1 MCARAVLFRAA
12 RVYLL
17 DADMNDQHHKPST
30 VSETV
35 EQSYPVIGMHCASCV
50 KTVEDAIASVP
61 GVGSASVNLASSKA
75 TVAFDTH
82 KVHPQDLANAVQS
95 AGYKLIVPEQRK
107 AQSHDEHADPTDH
120 SAHLFEGAQAEE
132 LADYRRR
139 TLISAALT
147 LGIMILG
154 LRHMFGGLF
163 NVPWHGDPRL
173 ELLLCTPIV
182 WWAAMPFHR
191 ASWAAARHFRTD
203 MNTLISVG
211 TLIAY
216 TYSLVAT
223 LWPSALST
231 DGTAPPVYFETAAMI
246 VTLILAGRWMEAG
259 AKGKARAA
267 IKELLNLRPS
277 KARVKRNGEYTDT
290 DVATLVRGDEVLL
303 RPGER
308 LAADGV
314 VILGSSSVDESMLTG
329 EPLPVS
335 KGIGD
340 PVTGGTLNTT
350 GSITYRVLRSGS
362 EATLAQIA
370 RLVEHAQGSKP
381 PIQKLVDR
389 IAAVFVPA
397 VFGIAALTFV
407 IWAFVGPEPRLLMAM
422 KAAVAVL
429 IIACPCALGLAT
441 PAAIMVGTG
450 RGAQLGL
457 LFKNAAA
464 LEALAHIDTVIL
476 DKTGTVTVGKPSV
489 VGEWISPD
497 VKPRE
502 FWGVVAAMEERSEHP
517 LAAAILKRAEDE
529 THDDVAVSD
538 FAAESGKG
546 ISAHVGSA
554 LWQIGRLDWLRG
566 ELRDDSVLG
575 QKLQIWENS
584 GNSIALVARDNEFV
598 GGFAIGDRT
607 KPDAAAT
614 VKRLKSH
621 GWKVL
626 LLSGDRKKS
635 VERVGAELGVDDVIA
650 EVMPEDKHEIVT
662 MLQTQGHRVA
672 MVGDGINDAPA
683 LAAADLGIAIG
694 TGTDVAKEAADIT
707 VLGKHACAIADG
719 VDLGKK
725 TLATI
730 RGNLFWAFFY
740 NVAAI
745 PIAAGVFYP
754 ITGWLLSPAIA
765 AGAMA
770 FSSIFVLT
778 NSLRLRGFRPISSI

>member
-1 MCARAVLFRAA
+1 MTQAHDHHH
-12 RVYLL
+12 
-17 DADMNDQHHKPST
+17 DASPNAEPT
-30 VSETV
+30 SESV

-50 KTVEDAIASVP
+50 KTVEDAITSVS
-61 GVGSASVNLASSKA
+61 GVESASVNLASSKA
-75 TVAFDTH
+75 TIAFDH
-82 KVHPQDLANAVQS
+82 NKVHPQDLADAVQN
-95 AGYKLIVPEQRK
+95 AGYKLIVPEQPK
-107 AQSHDEHADPTDH
+107 IEAHGGHGDPTDH
-120 SAHLFEGAQAEE
+120 SAHLLEGAQAEE

-139 TLISAALT
+139 TLISAVLT

-163 NVPWHGDPRL
+163 DVPWHGDPRL
-173 ELLLCTPIV
+173 ELLLCSPIV
-182 WWAAMPFHR
+182 WWAALPFHR
-191 ASWAAARHFRTD
+191 ASLAAARHFRTD

-216 TYSLVAT
+216 TYSLVVT
-223 LWPSALST
+223 LWPAALST
-231 DGTAPPVYFETAAMI
+231 DGGVPPVYFETAAMI

-267 IKELLNLRPS
+267 VKELLSLRPD
-277 KARVKRNGEYTDT
+277 KARVRRNGEFVDV
-290 DVATLVRGDEVLL
+290 DVATIVRGDEVLL

-308 LAADGV
+308 IAADGV

-329 EPLPVS
+329 EPLPLS
-335 KGIGD
+335 KSIGD
-340 PVTGGTLNTT
+340 PVTGGTLNST
-350 GSITYRVLRSGS
+350 GSITYRVQRSGS
-362 EATLAQIA
+362 ETTLAQIA
-370 RLVEHAQGSKP
+370 KLVEQAQGSKP

-389 IAAVFVPA
+389 VASVFVPA
-397 VFGIAALTFV
+397 VFGIAAVTFL
-407 IWAFVGPEPRLLMAM
+407 IWMLVGPEPRLLMAM
-422 KAAVAVL
+422 KSAVAVL

-476 DKTGTVTVGKPSV
+476 DKTGTVTVGEPAV
-489 VGEWISPD
+489 VGEWILPGTNAN
-497 VKPRE
+497 E
-502 FWGVVAAMEERSEHP
+502 LWGVIAAMEERSEHP
-517 LAAAILKRAEDE
+517 LARAILKRASREPL
-529 THDDVAVSD
+529 DDVAISD
-538 FAAESGKG
+538 FASETGKG
-546 ISAHVGSA
+546 ISARHGSST
-554 LWQIGRLDWLRG
+554 WHIGRLDWLRSQLPDNSDLARTLT
-566 ELRDDSVLG
+566 E
-575 QKLQIWENS
+575 WERK
-584 GNSIALVARDNEFV
+584 GNSLALVARDDEILA
-598 GGFAIGDRT
+598 GFAIGDRV

-626 LLSGDRKKS
+626 LLSGDRKKA
-635 VERVGAELGVDDVIA
+635 VERVGKELGVDDVIA
-650 EVMPEDKHEIVT
+650 EVMPKDKHEIVT
-662 MLQTQGHRVA
+662 MLQSQGHRVA

-707 VLGKHACAIADG
+707 VLGKHAGAIADG

-725 TLATI
+725 TLSTI

-754 ITGWLLSPAIA
+754 LTGWLLSPAIA

-770 FSSIFVLT
+770 FSSIFVLS
-778 NSLRLRGFRPISSI
+778 NSLRLRSFRPVSSV

>member
-1 MCARAVLFRAA
+1 MSQAHDHHHDSGVKPAPAA
-12 RVYLL
+12 
-17 DADMNDQHHKPST
+17 
-30 VSETV
+30 EEV
-35 EQSYPVIGMHCASCV
+35 EESYPVLGMHCASCV
-50 KTVEDAIASVP
+50 KVVEDALAAVR
-61 GVGSASVNLASSKA
+61 GVTSANVNLASSKA
-75 TVAFDTH
+75 TVAFDH
-82 KVHPQDLANAVQS
+82 SKVHPQDLVHAVKD
-95 AGYKLIVPEQRK
+95 AGYTLIVPDQSK
-107 AQSHDEHADPTDH
+107 MQSHDGHADPTDH
-120 SAHLFEGAQAEE
+120 SAHLFEGAQAAE

-139 TLISAALT
+139 ALISATLT
-147 LGIMILG
+147 LGIMVLG

-163 NVPWHGDPRL
+163 HVPWHGDPRL

-191 ASWAAARHFRTD
+191 ATWAAARHFRTD

-216 TYSLVAT
+216 TYSLIVT

-231 DGTAPPVYFETAAMI
+231 DGTQPAVYFETAAMI
-246 VTLILAGRWMEAG
+246 VTLILAGRWMEAR

-277 KARVKRNGEYTDT
+277 SARVKRSGEYV
-290 DVATLVRGDEVLL
+290 DVDVSALVRGDEVLL

-308 LAADGV
+308 VAADGV
-314 VILGSSSVDESMLTG
+314 VILGSSSIDESMLTG

-340 PVTGGTLNTT
+340 TATGGTLNTT
-350 GSITYRVLRSGS
+350 GSITYRVTRSGS
-362 EATLAQIA
+362 ETTLAQIA
-370 RLVEHAQGSKP
+370 RLVEQAQGSKP
-381 PIQKLVDR
+381 PIQKTVDK
-389 IAAVFVPA
+389 IASVFVPA
-397 VFGIAALTFV
+397 VFGIAAITFL
-407 IWAFVGPEPRLLMAM
+407 IWAFVGPEPRFLMAM

-464 LEALAHIDTVIL
+464 LEALAQIDTVIL
-476 DKTGTVTVGKPSV
+476 DKTGTVTAGEPSV
-489 VGEWISPD
+489 VDEWVAPHITGSGY
-497 VKPRE
+497 
-502 FWGVVAAMEERSEHP
+502 WGVVAAMEERSEHP
-517 LAAAILKRAEDE
+517 LAAAILKRAERE
-529 THDDVAVSD
+529 SNHDVSISN

-546 ISAHVGSA
+546 ISARVGSS

-566 ELRDDSVLG
+566 SLSDDSELAR
-575 QKLQIWENS
+575 KLAGWENA
-584 GNSIALVARDNEFV
+584 GNSIALVARDGEFV
-598 GGFAIGDRT
+598 GAFAIGDRI
-607 KPDAAAT
+607 KDDAAAT
-614 VKRLKSH
+614 VKRLRSH
-621 GWKVL
+621 GWRVI
-626 LLSGDRKKS
+626 LLSGDRKRA
-635 VERVGAELGVDDVIA
+635 VEHVGAQLGVDDVIA
-650 EVMPEDKHEIVT
+650 EVMPEDKLEVVT
-662 MLQTQGHRVA
+662 TLQSQGHRVA

-707 VLGKHACAIADG
+707 VLGRHAGAIADG

-745 PIAAGVFYP
+745 PIAAGVLYP
-754 ITGWLLSPAIA
+754 ITGMLLSPAIA

-778 NSLRLRGFRPISSI
+778 NSLRLRGFRPVSSV

>member
-1 MCARAVLFRAA
+1 MPQSHNHHQAPENPAR
-12 RVYLL
+12 
-17 DADMNDQHHKPST
+17 P
-30 VSETV
+30 ETGATEV
-35 EQSYPVIGMHCASCV
+35 SYPVLGMHCASCV
-50 KTVEDAIASVP
+50 RTVEKAIAAVP
-61 GVGSASVNLASSKA
+61 GVTSATVNLASSKA
-75 TVAFDTH
+75 TVAFDH
-82 KVHPQDLANAVQS
+82 EKVRPSDLADAVKD
-95 AGYKLIVPEQRK
+95 AGYTLVVPDAAK
-107 AQSHDEHADPTDH
+107 MASHAGHSDPADH

-132 LADYRRR
+132 FADYRRR
-139 TLISAALT
+139 TLISASLT
-147 LGIMILG
+147 VGIMIVGLG
-154 LRHMFGGLF
+154 HMLGGLF
-163 NVPWHGDPRL
+163 RVPWHGDPRL

-182 WWAAMPFHR
+182 WWAALPFHR
-191 ASWAAARHFRTD
+191 STWAAARHFRTD

-231 DGTAPPVYFETAAMI
+231 GGSQPPVYFETAAMI

-277 KARVKRNGEYTDT
+277 RARVKRGKEYVEV
-290 DVATLVRGDEVLL
+290 DVATLAKGDEVLL

-308 LAADGV
+308 VAADGV
-314 VILGSSSVDESMLTG
+314 VILGQSAIDESMLTG
-329 EPLPVS
+329 EPVPVT
-335 KGIGD
+335 KAVGD
-340 PVTGGTLNTT
+340 TITGGTLNTK
-350 GSITYRVLRSGS
+350 GSLSFRVTRSG
-362 EATLAQIA
+362 ADTTLAQIA
-370 RLVEHAQGSKP
+370 RLVEQAQGSKP
-381 PIQKLVDR
+381 PIQKTVDEV
-389 IAAVFVPA
+389 ASVFVPA
-397 VFGIAALTFV
+397 VFGIAAITLL
-407 IWAFVGPEPRLLMAM
+407 IWILVGPEPRFLMAM

-464 LEALAHIDTVIL
+464 LESLAQIDTVIL
-476 DKTGTVTVGKPSV
+476 DKTGTVTAGTPSV
-489 VGEWISPD
+489 IAEWISPSID
-497 VKPRE
+497 PRVY
-502 FWGVVAAMEERSEHP
+502 WGVIAAMEERSEHP
-517 LAAAILKRAEDE
+517 LAAAILKRAQRESP
-529 THDDVAVSD
+529 DDLSISD
-538 FAAESGKG
+538 FAAETGKG
-546 ISAHVGSA
+546 ISAHVGSS

-566 ELRDDSVLG
+566 SLSPDSELSKNLAS
-575 QKLQIWENS
+575 WES
-584 GNSIALVARDNEFV
+584 AGNSIALIARDNEFV
-598 GGFAIGDRT
+598 GGFAIGDRI

-614 VKRLKSH
+614 VQRLKSH
-621 GWKVL
+621 GWRII
-626 LLSGDRKKS
+626 LLSGDRKKAVES
-635 VERVGAELGVDDVIA
+635 VGEALGVDDVIA
-650 EVMPEDKHEIVT
+650 EVLPHDKHEVVK
-662 MLQTQGHRVA
+662 MLQSEGHRVA

-707 VLGKHACAIADG
+707 VLGHHAGAIADG

-754 ITGWLLSPAIA
+754 MTGMLLSPAIA

-778 NSLRLRGFRPISSI
+778 NSLRLRGFRPVSSS

>member
-1 MCARAVLFRAA
+1 MP
-12 RVYLL
+12 
-17 DADMNDQHHKPST
+17 QHHEHHNDTGESHPPSPQST
-30 VSETV
+30 
-35 EQSYPVIGMHCASCV
+35 EQSYPVLGMHCASCV
-50 KTVEDAIASVP
+50 KTVEQAIASVP
-61 GVGSASVNLASSKA
+61 GVESASVNLASSKA
-75 TVAFDTH
+75 TIAFDH
-82 KVHPQDLANAVQS
+82 NKVHPKDLAHAVED
-95 AGYKLIVPEQRK
+95 AGYKLIVPNEPK
-107 AQSHDEHADPTDH
+107 MQSHEGQDGVEDH

-182 WWAAMPFHR
+182 WWAALPFHR
-191 ASWAAARHFRTD
+191 ATWAAARHFRTD

-216 TYSLVAT
+216 TYSLIVT
-223 LWPSALST
+223 LWPSALSS
-231 DGTAPPVYFETAAMI
+231 DGSHPDVYFETAAMI
-246 VTLILAGRWMEAG
+246 VTLILAGRWMEAR

-267 IKELLNLRPS
+267 IKELLNLRPD
-277 KARVKRNGEYTDT
+277 KARVKRNGEFVEV
-290 DVATLVRGDEVLL
+290 DVSTLVRGDEVLL

-308 LAADGV
+308 LAADGI

-329 EPLPVS
+329 EPLPVT

-340 PVTGGTLNTT
+340 TVTGGTLNTT
-350 GSITYRVLRSGS
+350 GSITYRVQRSGS
-362 EATLAQIA
+362 ETTLAQIA
-370 RLVEHAQGSKP
+370 RLVEQAQGSKP

-389 IAAVFVPA
+389 IASIFVPA
-397 VFGIAALTFV
+397 VFGIAAITFL
-407 IWAFVGPEPRLLMAM
+407 IWALVGPEPRLLMAM

-464 LEALAHIDTVIL
+464 LEALAQIDTVIL
-476 DKTGTVTVGKPSV
+476 DKTGTVTVGEPAV
-489 VGEWISPD
+489 VAEWISPQAN
-497 VKPRE
+497 VRE
-502 FWGVVAAMEERSEHP
+502 FWSVVTAMEDRSEHP
-517 LAAAILKRAEDE
+517 LAAAILKRAQRESP
-529 THDDVAVSD
+529 DDVSISD
-538 FAAESGKG
+538 FASETGKG
-546 ISAHVGSA
+546 ISAHAGTA
-554 LWQIGRLDWLRG
+554 LWQMGRLDWLRG
-566 ELRDDSVLG
+566 SLSSDHELSR
-575 QKLQIWENS
+575 KLAEWEHA
-584 GNSIALVARDNEFV
+584 GNSIALVARDGEIV
-598 GGFAIGDRT
+598 GGFAVGDRI

-614 VKRLKSH
+614 VKRLKSQ

-626 LLSGDRKKS
+626 LLSGDRKKA
-635 VERVGAELGVDDVIA
+635 VEQVGRELGVDDVIA
-650 EVMPEDKHEIVT
+650 EVMPKDKHEIVT
-662 MLQTQGHRVA
+662 MLQSQGHRVA

-683 LAAADLGIAIG
+683 LAAANLGIAIG

-707 VLGKHACAIADG
+707 VLGKHAGAIADG

-725 TLATI
+725 TLSTI

-745 PIAAGVFYP
+745 PIAAGVLYP
-754 ITGWLLSPAIA
+754 ITGMLLSPAIA

-778 NSLRLRGFRPISSI
+778 NSLRLRAFRPVSSV

>member
-1 MCARAVLFRAA
+1 MSSSS
-12 RVYLL
+12 
-17 DADMNDQHHKPST
+17 NSHNHHKDESKSD
-30 VSETV
+30 VSKGAV
-35 EQSYPVIGMHCASCV
+35 EQSYPVLGMHCASCV
-50 KTVEDAIASVP
+50 KIVEDAITAVP
-61 GVGSASVNLASSKA
+61 GVASANVNLASSKA
-75 TVAFDTH
+75 TIAFDH
-82 KVHPQDLANAVQS
+82 HSVHPQDLAHAVKD
-95 AGYKLIVPEQRK
+95 AGYTLIVPETPK
-107 AQSHDEHADPTDH
+107 PSADEAHPDPSDH
-120 SAHLFEGAQAEE
+120 SAHLLEGAQAEE

-147 LGIMILG
+147 VGVMILG

-163 NVPWHGDPRL
+163 HVPWHGDPRL

-191 ASWAAARHFRTD
+191 ATWAAARHFRTD

-216 TYSLVAT
+216 SYSLVAA
-223 LWPSALST
+223 LWPSVLSD
-231 DGTAPPVYFETAAMI
+231 DGAQPDVYFETAAMI

-267 IKELLNLRPS
+267 IKELLSLRPD
-277 KARVKRNGEYTDT
+277 KARVKRNGEYV
-290 DVATLVRGDEVLL
+290 DVDVLTLSRGDEVLL

-329 EPLPVS
+329 EPLPVA
-335 KGIGD
+335 KGVGD
-340 PVTGGTLNTT
+340 VVTGGTLNTA
-350 GSITYRVLRSGS
+350 GSLTYRVTRSGS
-362 EATLAQIA
+362 ETTLAQIA

-381 PIQKLVDR
+381 PIQKIVDKV
-389 IAAVFVPA
+389 ASVFVPV

-407 IWAFVGPEPRLLMAM
+407 IWAFAGPEPRLLMAM

-464 LEALAHIDTVIL
+464 LEALAQIDTVIL
-476 DKTGTVTVGKPSV
+476 DKTGTVTAGQPAVLD
-489 VGEWISPD
+489 EWVDPT
-497 VKPRE
+497 VNPHE

-517 LAAAILKRAEDE
+517 LAAAILKRAGREPL
-529 THDDVAVSD
+529 DDVAVSD
-538 FAAESGKG
+538 FAAESGGG
-546 ISAHVGSA
+546 ISARIGTS
-554 LWQIGRLDWLRG
+554 LWQIGRYEWLRDG
-566 ELRDDSVLG
+566 DAKGAVYAERMAKWEAGGHSV
-575 QKLQIWENS
+575 
-584 GNSIALVARDNEFV
+584 AVVARDRQIV
-598 GGFAIGDRT
+598 GGFAIGDRV

-614 VKRLKSH
+614 ITRLKSH
-621 GWKVL
+621 GWRVI
-626 LLSGDRKKS
+626 LLSGDRKQA
-635 VERVGAELGVDDVIA
+635 VEDVGALIGADEVIA
-650 EVMPEDKHEIVT
+650 EVMPQDKHEVVT
-662 MLQTQGHRVA
+662 KLQAAGHRVA

-707 VLGKHACAIADG
+707 VLGKHAAAIADG
-719 VDLGKK
+719 VDLGKR
-725 TLATI
+725 TLSTI

-745 PIAAGVFYP
+745 PVAAGVFYP
-754 ITGWLLSPAIA
+754 MTGMLLSPAIA

-778 NSLRLRGFRPISSI
+778 NSLRLRRFKPVSST